1 MAESKT
7 DMMPETH
14 SPLRRF
20 VNGWLAFA
28 HLIGTVQMVALL
40 TVVYW
45 VFIPLMHVPFGLI
58 ADPLRLRRSTGSG
71 WREREVPGNA
81 MEYMTRQW

>member
-7 DMMPETH
+7 DMIPETH
-14 SPLRRF
+14 SRLRRF
-20 VNGWLAFA
+20 VDGWLAFA
-28 HLIGTVQMVALL
+28 QLIGTVQMVVLL

-45 VFIPLMHVPFGLI
+45 VFIPLMYVPFGLI

-71 WREREVPGNA
+71 WREREVPGDA

>member
-28 HLIGTVQMVALL
+28 HLIGTVQMVVLL

-45 VFIPLMHVPFGLI
+45 VFIPFMYVPFGLI
-58 ADPLRLRRSTGSG
+58 ADPLRLRRSEGSW
-71 WREREVPGNA
+71 WREREVPDDA
-81 MEYMTRQW
+81 LEYMTRQW

>member
-1 MAESKT
+1 
-7 DMMPETH
+7 
-14 SPLRRF
+14 
-20 VNGWLAFA
+20 
-28 HLIGTVQMVALL
+28 MVVLL

-45 VFIPLMHVPFGLI
+45 VFIPLMYVPFGLI
-58 ADPLRLRRSTGSG
+58 ADPLRLRRSKTTG

>member
-1 MAESKT
+1 M
-7 DMMPETH
+7 
-14 SPLRRF
+14 SPQPSTTSSHLRSF
-20 VNGWLAFA
+20 LDGWMAFA
-28 HLIGTVQMVALL
+28 HLIGTVQMVVLL

-45 VFIPLMHVPFGLI
+45 VFIPLMYVPFGLI

-71 WREREVPGNA
+71 WKEREIPSDA

>member
-1 MAESKT
+1 M
-7 DMMPETH
+7 
-14 SPLRRF
+14 SPQPSTTSSRLRSF
-20 VNGWLAFA
+20 LDGWMAFA
-28 HLIGTVQMVALL
+28 HLIGTVQMVVLL

-45 VFIPLMHVPFGLI
+45 VFIPLMYVPFGLI

-71 WREREVPGNA
+71 WKERETPGDV